1 MDKYEEA
8 LPSVFF
14 RPSEPSF
21 LPRDSLTSQ
30 GDSSY
35 AGDDTFLTDSWDEGD
50 KDITE
55 QDKWNLIDEW
65 LKKFYKNKLI
75 PPFER
80 NSATASAL
88 YELAVFNIKQDAMA
102 EITLKNLKVHA
113 MEYSA
118 EAKRINDI
126 LETMSVPKE
135 ELSKNGSV
143 ALNTLSSL
151 AITLGLGD
159 VESSS
164 FIQALAQLNIN
175 TARAERKHK
184 NATRAASALE
194 TRIKEANI
202 QKIKLSRLLSNLRD
216 NWDSMEEQKL
226 REWRKNTDTL
236 TQKGC
241 EYQDRLSRLEK
252 QYTSMNIEEGGLRL
266 EKLKQQQERV
276 IAMEKEVK
284 IKSQKLRNYQDM
296 PPDIK
301 LATLKLHEAKEKLNE
316 LKINREELL
325 SNMAENVW

>member
-35 AGDDTFLTDSWDEGD
+35 AGDDTFLTDSCDEGD

-65 LKKFYKNKLI
+65 IKKFYKNKLI

-88 YELAVFNIKQDAMA
+88 YELALFNIKQDAMA

-113 MEYSA
+113 MEYSD
-118 EAKRINDI
+118 EAKRIKNI
-126 LETMSVPKE
+126 LDTMGVSKE
-135 ELSKNGSV
+135 KLSKNGSA
-143 ALNTLSSL
+143 ALSTLSSL
-151 AITLGLGD
+151 AISLGLSD
-159 VESSS
+159 VENSSY
-164 FIQALAQLNIN
+164 IRALAQLNID

-184 NATRAASALE
+184 DAMSAASVLE
-194 TRIKEANI
+194 TRIQEANI
-202 QKIKLSRLLSNLRD
+202 RITKLSRLLSNLRN
-216 NWDSMEEQKL
+216 NWDSMEGQKL
-226 REWRKNTDTL
+226 REWKQNTKTL
-236 TQKGC
+236 TQKGY
-241 EYQDRLSRLEK
+241 EYQERLSSLEAC
-252 QYTSMNIEEGGLRL
+252 GLRL
-266 EKLKQQQERV
+266 EKLKQQE
-276 IAMEKEVK
+276 EH
-284 IKSQKLRNYQDM
+284 
-296 PPDIK
+296 DIK
-301 LATLKLHEAKEKLNE
+301 LATLKLHEAKEKLND

-325 SNMAENVW
+325 TNMAENVW